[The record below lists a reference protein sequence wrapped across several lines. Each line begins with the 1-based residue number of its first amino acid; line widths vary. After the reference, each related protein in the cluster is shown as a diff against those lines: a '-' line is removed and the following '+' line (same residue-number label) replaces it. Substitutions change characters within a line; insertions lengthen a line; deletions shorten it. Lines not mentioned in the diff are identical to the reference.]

1 MSRCPNCS
9 WENSESQHFCGECG
23 TPLPG
28 SPQKTL
34 SYAEAADAAKP
45 PPLEF
50 HPGHLFARRYQIIE
64 ELGTGGMGRV
74 FRVVDRKLDE
84 EIALKLIRPEIAR
97 NRSTV
102 ERFASELKLAR
113 HVVHRN
119 VARMF
124 DLNEEASVPF
134 ITMEYVRGENLKRLI
149 RKVGRLA
156 PGQAIPIACQIC
168 DGLAEAHRL
177 GIVHRDLKPQNVM
190 IDEDGQA
197 KIMDFG
203 LALLVAAGGAGDGP
217 VSRSGTPAY
226 ISPEQ
231 IRGMPADGRADLYS
245 LGVLIYEM
253 LTGRTPFTALS
264 VEDLVAKHL
273 HEPPRDPREINPGI
287 SPELAR
293 VVMKCL
299 EKEPDARYQSAGEV
313 LEDLD
318 RLRAEAPR
326 EIIKHWAQRHKP
338 VSIAAGTALLG
349 LVGFGAYRLFI
360 KPPPPPSL
368 TSKIAILRAPDAASG
383 GADRARHLQDALATK
398 LAGMPELVV
407 VPTLTVNAKDTSGK
421 DPARI
426 GRMFGADYILEP
438 GTHTVGD
445 QVSITARLINA
456 RRNLP
461 SRTYELLRPAADAV
475 TAEDEF
481 ARGVATVIR
490 YDIAEDKVQRSNK
503 GVSSNLDARLLVHE
517 GMIRIEDAYPIN
529 DHPDVFV
536 DVVGKY
542 ERALALDPDYAL
554 ALWALGNAYE
564 SRHNTTKPELQD
576 PRDIDRMC
584 DYYQQAFDKNPNS
597 PETNVGLGWANY
609 NRGDF
614 TKSFEFFAR
623 ALRLEPGNAVVNLDV
638 GAFLRSVGLY
648 RQAIPHLERAAKL
661 MPQNPEPVSQI
672 AQCFAAL
679 GRFEEAA
686 VKSALAVARNPN
698 VIRVRHLRAIQ
709 LALAGRLDEAVVE
722 IEAIRRI
729 RPDYANLPFT
739 EALVAAAKGEKGK
752 ALALKGK
759 AESLAIQGTCFYI
772 LLGMPDEALA
782 NIEAGIEKGFETAS
796 DYLYSYPSLVGNPA
810 FESLRDLPR
819 FQQIVKG
826 QKARY
831 LKELKKHENL

>member
-9 WENSESQHFCGECG
+9 MENADTQHFCGECG
-23 TPLPG
+23 TLLPG
-28 SPQKTL
+28 QPQKTL
-34 SYAEAADAAKP
+34 SYAEAADAAP
-45 PPLEF
+45 PPPPEF
-50 HPGHLFARRYQIIE
+50 CPGQLFARRYQIIE

-74 FRVVDRKLDE
+74 FRVVDRKLGE
-84 EIALKLIRPEIAR
+84 EIALKLIRPEIAQ
-97 NRSTV
+97 NRSAV

-124 DLNEEASVPF
+124 DMNEEAGVPF

-203 LALLVAAGGAGDGP
+203 LALLVAAGEAGGGS

-231 IRGMPADGRADLYS
+231 IRGTPADRRADLYS
-245 LGVLIYEM
+245 LGIVMYEM
-253 LTGRTPFTALS
+253 LTGRTPFTAAT
-264 VEDLVAKHL
+264 VEDLVDKHL
-273 HEPPRDPREINPGI
+273 NEPPQDPRELNPGI
-287 SPELAR
+287 SPELAG

-299 EKEPDARYQSAGEV
+299 EKEPDARYPSAGEV
-313 LEDLD
+313 QADLD
-318 RLRAEAPR
+318 RLRTEAPR
-326 EIIKHWAQRHKP
+326 EIIRHWARRHKP
-338 VSIAAGTALLG
+338 VAISAGAILLA
-349 LVGFGAYRLFI
+349 LVGYGGYRLFV
-360 KPPPPPSL
+360 KPPSPLSL
-368 TSKIAILRAPDAASG
+368 TSTVAILRAPDEASG
-383 GADRARHLQDALATK
+383 GADRARHLQDTLATK

-426 GRMFGADYILEP
+426 GRMFDADYLLEP
-438 GTHTVGD
+438 ATHAVGD
-445 QVSITARLINA
+445 RVSVTARLINA
-456 RRNLP
+456 RRNRP
-461 SRTYELLRPAADAV
+461 ARTYELLRPAANAA
-475 TAEDEF
+475 AEDEF
-481 ARGVATVIR
+481 AKGVATVIR
-490 YDIAEDKVQRSNK
+490 YDIAEDRVQRSNK

-517 GMIRIEDAYPIN
+517 GMIRIEDAYPLR
-529 DHPDVFV
+529 DHPDVFAE
-536 DVVGKY
+536 VVGNY

-564 SRHNTTKPELQD
+564 SRYNNTERALRD
-576 PRDIDRMC
+576 PRDVDRMC
-584 DYYQQAFDKNPNS
+584 DYYQRAFDKNRNS

-648 RQAIPHLERAAKL
+648 RQAIPHLERAAGL
-661 MPQNPEPVSQI
+661 MPQDPEPVSQI
-672 AQCFAAL
+672 AQCFTAL
-679 GRFEEAA
+679 GRFEKAA
-686 VKSALAVARNPN
+686 DKSALAVARNPN
-698 VIRVRHLRAIQ
+698 DVRARHLRAVQ
-709 LALAGRLDEAVVE
+709 LALAGRLDEAALE

-729 RPDYANLPFT
+729 RPDFRYLRVT
-739 EALVAAAKGEKGK
+739 EALAAAAKGDRQA
-752 ALALKGK
+752 ALDLKGDT
-759 AESLAIQGTCFYI
+759 ESLAVQGTCFYI

-782 NIEAGIEKGFETAS
+782 NIEAGIDRGFETAG
-796 DYLYSYPSLVGNPA
+796 DYLYSYPSLAGNPA
-810 FESLRDLPR
+810 FKSLRDRPR
-819 FQQIVKG
+819 FKEILKKQRE
-826 QKARY
+826 RY
-831 LKELKKHENL
+831 RKELEPFEDI

>member
-28 SPQKTL
+28 IPQKTM
-34 SYAEAADAAKP
+34 SYAEAADAAQP
-45 PPLEF
+45 PPPEF
-50 HPGHLFARRYQIIE
+50 RPGQLFARRYQIIE

-74 FRVVDRKLDE
+74 FRVIDRKLDE
-84 EIALKLIRPEIAR
+84 EIALKLIRPEIAK
-97 NRSTV
+97 NRSAV

-113 HVVHRN
+113 HIVHRN

-203 LALLVAAGGAGDGP
+203 LALLAAAGGTGDDH

-231 IRGMPADGRADLYS
+231 IRGLPADGRADLYS

-253 LTGRTPFTALS
+253 LTGRTPFTASS
-264 VEDLVAKHL
+264 VEELVDKHL
-273 HEPPRDPREINPGI
+273 NEPPRDPREINPGI
-287 SPELAR
+287 SPELAH

-299 EKEPDARYQSAGEV
+299 EKGSDARYQSAREV
-313 LEDLD
+313 QADLD
-318 RLRAEAPR
+318 RLRTPGRGEFLPGPF
-326 EIIKHWAQRHKP
+326 HWTPYATL
-338 VSIAAGTALLG
+338 AAGAALLA
-349 LVGFGAYRLFI
+349 LVGFGAYQLFI

-368 TSKIAILRAPDAASG
+368 TSTIAVLRTPDAASG
-383 GADRARHLQDALATK
+383 GTDLARHLQDILATK

-426 GRMFGADYILEP
+426 GRMFGADYLLEP
-438 GTHTVGD
+438 GTHAVGD
-445 QVSITARLINA
+445 KVSITARLINA

-461 SRTYELLRPAADAV
+461 ARTYQLLRPAADAA
-475 TAEDEF
+475 AEDEF
-481 ARGVATVIR
+481 AKGVATVIR

-517 GMIRIEDAYPIN
+517 GMIRMEDAYPLR
-529 DHPDVFV
+529 DHPDVFAE
-536 DVVGKY
+536 VVGNY

-564 SRHNTTKPELQD
+564 SRYNNTERAFRD
-576 PRDIDRMC
+576 PRDVDRMC

-648 RQAIPHLERAAKL
+648 RQAIPHLERAAGL
-661 MPQNPEPVSQI
+661 MPQDPEPVSQI
-672 AQCFAAL
+672 AQCFTAL

-686 VKSALAVARNPN
+686 SRSALAVARNPN
-698 VIRVRHLRAIQ
+698 DIRARHLRAVQ
-709 LALAGRLDEAVVE
+709 LALAGRLDEADLE

-729 RPDYANLPFT
+729 RPDFRYLRVT
-739 EALVAAAKGEKGK
+739 EALAAAAKGDRRT
-752 ALALKGK
+752 ALALKGDT
-759 AESLAIQGTCFYI
+759 ESLAIQGTCFYI
-772 LLGMPDEALA
+772 LLGLPDEALA
-782 NIEAGIEKGFETAS
+782 NIEAGIERGFDTAG
-796 DYLYSYPSLVGNPA
+796 DYLYSYPSLAGNPA
-810 FESLRDLPR
+810 FESLRNLPR
-819 FQQIVKG
+819 F
-826 QKARY
+826 
-831 LKELKKHENL
+831 KEILKKQRERYRRELEPFEDI

>member
-9 WENSESQHFCGECG
+9 CENSESQHFCGECG

-28 SPQKTL
+28 TPQKTL
-34 SYAEAADAAKP
+34 SYAEAADAAQPLP
-45 PPLEF
+45 PEF
-50 HPGHLFARRYQIIE
+50 CPGQLFARRYQIIE

-74 FRVVDRKLDE
+74 FRVVDRKLGE
-84 EIALKLIRPEIAR
+84 EIALKLIRPEIAQ

-156 PGQAIPIACQIC
+156 PGQAIPIACQVC

-245 LGVLIYEM
+245 LGILIYEM

-264 VEDLVAKHL
+264 VEDLVDKHL
-273 HEPPRDPREINPGI
+273 NEPPRDPREINPGI

-313 LEDLD
+313 LADLE

-326 EIIKHWAQRHKP
+326 EIITRWARRHRP
-338 VSIAAGTALLG
+338 VSISAGAALLG
-349 LVGFGAYRLFI
+349 LVGFGAYQLFI
-360 KPPPPPSL
+360 KPTPTPSL
-368 TSKIAILRAPDAASG
+368 TSTIAILRAPDAASG

-426 GRMFGADYILEP
+426 GRMFGADYLLEP
-438 GTHTVGD
+438 GTHAVGD
-445 QVSITARLINA
+445 QVSVTARLINT

-461 SRTYELLRPAADAV
+461 ARTYELLRPAADAA
-475 TAEDEF
+475 AEDVF
-481 ARGVATVIR
+481 AKGVATVIR
-490 YDIAEDKVQRSNK
+490 YDIAEDRVQRSNK

-517 GMIRIEDAYPIN
+517 GMIRIEDAYPLR
-529 DHPDVFV
+529 DHPDVFAE
-536 DVVGKY
+536 VVGDY

-564 SRHNTTKPELQD
+564 SRYNNTERTLRD
-576 PRDIDRMC
+576 PRDVDRMC
-584 DYYQQAFDKNPNS
+584 DYYQRAFDKNRNS

-648 RQAIPHLERAAKL
+648 RQAIPHLERAAGL
-661 MPQNPEPVSQI
+661 MPQDPEPVSQI
-672 AQCFAAL
+672 AQCFTAL
-679 GRFEEAA
+679 GRFEDAA
-686 VKSALAVARNPN
+686 AKSALAVARNPN
-698 VIRVRHLRAIQ
+698 DVRARHLRAVQ
-709 LALAGRLDEAVVE
+709 LALAGRLDEAALE

-729 RPDYANLPFT
+729 RPDFRYLRVT
-739 EALVAAAKGEKGK
+739 EALAAAARGDRQA
-752 ALALKGK
+752 ALSLKGDT
-759 AESLAIQGTCFYI
+759 ESLAIQGTCFYI

-782 NIEAGIEKGFETAS
+782 NIETGIERGFQTAG

-819 FQQIVKG
+819 FKEILKKQRD
-826 QKARY
+826 RY
-831 LKELKKHENL
+831 RKELEPFEDI

>member
-23 TPLPG
+23 TPLPDT
-28 SPQKTL
+28 PQKTL

-45 PPLEF
+45 PPPEF
-50 HPGHLFARRYQIIE
+50 RPGHLFARRYQIIE

-84 EIALKLIRPEIAR
+84 EIALKLIRPEIAQ

-203 LALLVAAGGAGDGP
+203 LALLAAAGGAGDGP

-264 VEDLVAKHL
+264 AEDLVAKHL
-273 HEPPRDPREINPGI
+273 NEPPRDPREINPGI

-299 EKEPDARYQSAGEV
+299 EKEADARYQSAGEV
-313 LEDLD
+313 LADLD
-318 RLRAEAPR
+318 RLRAEAPQVILTR
-326 EIIKHWAQRHKP
+326 WVRRHKP
-338 VSIAAGTALLG
+338 VSMAAGAALLG
-349 LVGFGAYRLFI
+349 LVGFGAYQLFI
-360 KPPPPPSL
+360 KPPPPPAL
-368 TSKIAILRAPDAASG
+368 TSTIAVLRAPDAASG
-383 GADRARHLQDALATK
+383 GTDLARHLQDALATK

-426 GRMFGADYILEP
+426 GRMFGADYLLEP
-438 GTHTVGD
+438 GTHAVGD
-445 QVSITARLINA
+445 KVSITARLINA

-461 SRTYELLRPAADAV
+461 ARTYELLRPAADAAPPR
-475 TAEDEF
+475 TSSPRASP
-481 ARGVATVIR
+481 RSSATTSP
-490 YDIAEDKVQRSNK
+490 KTRSS
-503 GVSSNLDARLLVHE
+503 GRT
-517 GMIRIEDAYPIN
+517 
-529 DHPDVFV
+529 
-536 DVVGKY
+536 
-542 ERALALDPDYAL
+542 RA
-554 ALWALGNAYE
+554 
-564 SRHNTTKPELQD
+564 SRATST
-576 PRDIDRMC
+576 
-584 DYYQQAFDKNPNS
+584 
-597 PETNVGLGWANY
+597 
-609 NRGDF
+609 
-614 TKSFEFFAR
+614 
-623 ALRLEPGNAVVNLDV
+623 
-638 GAFLRSVGLY
+638 
-648 RQAIPHLERAAKL
+648 
-661 MPQNPEPVSQI
+661 
-672 AQCFAAL
+672 
-679 GRFEEAA
+679 
-686 VKSALAVARNPN
+686 
-698 VIRVRHLRAIQ
+698 
-709 LALAGRLDEAVVE
+709 
-722 IEAIRRI
+722 
-729 RPDYANLPFT
+729 
-739 EALVAAAKGEKGK
+739 
-752 ALALKGK
+752 
-759 AESLAIQGTCFYI
+759 
-772 LLGMPDEALA
+772 
-782 NIEAGIEKGFETAS
+782 
-796 DYLYSYPSLVGNPA
+796 PA
-810 FESLRDLPR
+810 FSSTR
-819 FQQIVKG
+819 
-826 QKARY
+826 A
-831 LKELKKHENL
+831 

>member
-1 MSRCPNCS
+1 
-9 WENSESQHFCGECG
+9 
-23 TPLPG
+23 
-28 SPQKTL
+28 
-34 SYAEAADAAKP
+34 
-45 PPLEF
+45 
-50 HPGHLFARRYQIIE
+50 
-64 ELGTGGMGRV
+64 
-74 FRVVDRKLDE
+74 
-84 EIALKLIRPEIAR
+84 
-97 NRSTV
+97 
-102 ERFASELKLAR
+102 
-113 HVVHRN
+113 
-119 VARMF
+119 MF

-149 RKVGRLA
+149 RKVGCLA

-177 GIVHRDLKPQNVM
+177 DIVHRDLKPQNVM

-245 LGVLIYEM
+245 LGVLMYEM

-273 HEPPRDPREINPGI
+273 GEPPRDPREINPGI

-313 LEDLD
+313 LADLD
-318 RLRAEAPR
+318 RLRTEAPR
-326 EIIKHWAQRHKP
+326 EIITHWARRHKP
-338 VSIAAGTALLG
+338 VSMAAGAALLA
-349 LVGFGAYRLFI
+349 LVGFGAYQLFI

-368 TSKIAILRAPDAASG
+368 TSTIAVLRAPDAASG
-383 GADRARHLQDALATK
+383 GADLGRHLQNALATK

-421 DPARI
+421 DPAWI
-426 GRMFGADYILEP
+426 GRMFGADYLLEP

-445 QVSITARLINA
+445 KVSVTARLINV

-461 SRTYELLRPAADAV
+461 ARTYELLRPAADAA
-475 TAEDEF
+475 AEDEF
-481 ARGVATVIR
+481 AKGVATVIR

-517 GMIRIEDAYPIN
+517 GMMRIEDAYPLR
-529 DHPDVFV
+529 DHPDVFAE
-536 DVVGKY
+536 VVGNY
-542 ERALALDPDYAL
+542 ERALDLDPDYAL

-564 SRHNTTKPELQD
+564 SRHNTTRPELQD
-576 PRDIDRMC
+576 PRDVDRMC
-584 DYYQQAFDKNPNS
+584 EYYQLAFDKNPNS

-623 ALRLEPGNAVVNLDV
+623 AIRLEPGNAVVNLDV

-648 RQAIPHLERAAKL
+648 RQAIPHLERAAEL
-661 MPQNPEPVSQI
+661 MPQDPEPVSQI
-672 AQCFAAL
+672 SQCLSAL

-686 VKSALAVARNPN
+686 AKSALAVARNPN
-698 VIRVRHLRAIQ
+698 VIRVRHLRAVQ
-709 LALAGRLDEAVVE
+709 LALAGHLDEAVVE

-729 RPDYANLPFT
+729 KPDYINLPFS
-739 EALVAAAKGEKGK
+739 EALVAAARGEREK

-759 AESLAIQGTCFYI
+759 TDSLAIQGTCFYL
-772 LLGMPDEALA
+772 LLGLTEEALA
-782 NIEAGIEKGFETAS
+782 NIEAGIEKGFEAAS

-819 FQQIVKG
+819 FQEILKR
-826 QKARY
+826 QKVRY
-831 LKELKKHENL
+831 QKELKRHENL

>member
-1 MSRCPNCS
+1 
-9 WENSESQHFCGECG
+9 
-23 TPLPG
+23 
-28 SPQKTL
+28 
-34 SYAEAADAAKP
+34 
-45 PPLEF
+45 
-50 HPGHLFARRYQIIE
+50 
-64 ELGTGGMGRV
+64 MGRV
-74 FRVVDRKLDE
+74 YRVLDRKLNE
-84 EIALKLIRPEIAR
+84 EIALKLIRPEIAQ

-124 DLNEEASVPF
+124 DLNDEASVPF

-177 GIVHRDLKPQNVM
+177 DIVHRDLKPQNVM

-245 LGVLIYEM
+245 LGVLMYEM

-273 HEPPRDPREINPGI
+273 GEPPRDPREINPGI

-313 LEDLD
+313 LADLD
-318 RLRAEAPR
+318 RLRTEAPR
-326 EIIKHWAQRHKP
+326 EIITHWARRHKP
-338 VSIAAGTALLG
+338 VSMAAGAALLA
-349 LVGFGAYRLFI
+349 LVGFGAYQLFI

-368 TSKIAILRAPDAASG
+368 TSTIAVLRAPDAASG
-383 GADRARHLQDALATK
+383 GADLGRHLQNALATR

-421 DPARI
+421 DPAGI
-426 GRMFGADYILEP
+426 GRMFGADYLLEP

-445 QVSITARLINA
+445 KVSVTARLINA

-461 SRTYELLRPAADAV
+461 ARTYELLRPAADAA
-475 TAEDEF
+475 AEDEF
-481 ARGVATVIR
+481 AKGVATVIR

-517 GMIRIEDAYPIN
+517 GMMRIEDAYPLR
-529 DHPDVFV
+529 DHPDVFAE
-536 DVVGKY
+536 VVGNY
-542 ERALALDPDYAL
+542 ERALDLDPDYAL

-564 SRHNTTKPELQD
+564 SRHNTTRPELQD
-576 PRDIDRMC
+576 PRDVDRMC
-584 DYYQQAFDKNPNS
+584 EYYQLAFDKNPNS

-623 ALRLEPGNAVVNLDV
+623 AIRLEPGNAVVNLDV

-648 RQAIPHLERAAKL
+648 RQAIPHLERAAEL
-661 MPQNPEPVSQI
+661 MPQDPEPVSQI
-672 AQCFAAL
+672 SQCLSAL

-686 VKSALAVARNPN
+686 AKSALAVARNPN
-698 VIRVRHLRAIQ
+698 VIRVRHLRAVQ
-709 LALAGRLDEAVVE
+709 LALAGHLDEAVVE

-729 RPDYANLPFT
+729 KPDYINLPFS
-739 EALVAAAKGEKGK
+739 EALVAAARGEREK

-759 AESLAIQGTCFYI
+759 TDSLAIQGTCFYL
-772 LLGMPDEALA
+772 LLGLTEEALA
-782 NIEAGIEKGFETAS
+782 NIEAGIEKGFEAAS

-819 FQQIVKG
+819 FQEILKR
-826 QKARY
+826 QKVRY
-831 LKELKKHENL
+831 QKELKRHENL

>member
-9 WENSESQHFCGECG
+9 VENADTQHFCGECG

-34 SYAEAADAAKP
+34 SYAEAADAAQPLP
-45 PPLEF
+45 PEF
-50 HPGHLFARRYQIIE
+50 CPGQLFARRYQIIE

-74 FRVVDRKLDE
+74 FRVVDRKLGE
-84 EIALKLIRPEIAR
+84 EIALKLIRPEIAQ

-156 PGQAIPIACQIC
+156 PGQAIPIACQVC

-264 VEDLVAKHL
+264 VEDLVDKHL
-273 HEPPRDPREINPGI
+273 NEPPRDPREINPGI

-299 EKEPDARYQSAGEV
+299 EKEPDARYQNAGEV
-313 LEDLD
+313 LQDLE

-326 EIIKHWAQRHKP
+326 EIITRWARRHKP
-338 VSIAAGTALLG
+338 VSMAAGAAILG
-349 LVGFGAYRLFI
+349 LVGFGAYQLFI
-360 KPPPPPSL
+360 KPTPPPSL
-368 TSKIAILRAPDAASG
+368 TSTIAILRAPDAASG
-383 GADRARHLQDALATK
+383 GVDLARHLQDALATK

-426 GRMFGADYILEP
+426 GRMFGADYLLEP
-438 GTHTVGD
+438 GTHAVGD
-445 QVSITARLINA
+445 KVSVTARLINT

-461 SRTYELLRPAADAV
+461 ARTYELLRPAADAAA
-475 TAEDEF
+475 AEDEF

-503 GVSSNLDARLLVHE
+503 GVSSNLDARLFVHE
-517 GMIRIEDAYPIN
+517 GMMRIEDAYPIN
-529 DHPDVFV
+529 DHPDVFAE
-536 DVVGKY
+536 VVGNY

-623 ALRLEPGNAVVNLDV
+623 AIRLEPGNAVVNLDV
-638 GAFLRSVGLY
+638 GAFLRSVALY

-661 MPQNPEPVSQI
+661 MPQDPEPVSQI
-672 AQCFAAL
+672 SQCLSAL

-686 VKSALAVARNPN
+686 AKSALAVARNPN
-698 VIRVRHLRAIQ
+698 IIRVRHLRAVQ
-709 LALAGRLDEAVVE
+709 LALAGHLDEAVVE

-729 RPDYANLPFT
+729 KPDYINLPFS
-739 EALVAAAKGEKGK
+739 EALVAAARGEKEK

-759 AESLAIQGTCFYI
+759 TDSLAIQGTCFYL
-772 LLGMPDEALA
+772 LLGLTEEALS
-782 NIEAGIEKGFETAS
+782 NIEAGIEKGFELAS

-810 FESLRDLPR
+810 FQSLRDLPR
-819 FQQIVKG
+819 FREIVKR
-826 QKARY
+826 QKVRY
-831 LKELKKHENL
+831 LKELKRHENL

>member
-9 WENSESQHFCGECG
+9 WENSDSQHFCGECG

-28 SPQKTL
+28 TPQKTL
-34 SYAEAADAAKP
+34 SYAEAADAAQSSP
-45 PPLEF
+45 PDF
-50 HPGHLFARRYQIIE
+50 RPGQLFARRYQIIE
-64 ELGTGGMGRV
+64 ELGSGGMGRV
-74 FRVVDRKLDE
+74 FRVVDRKLGE
-84 EIALKLIRPEIAR
+84 EIALKLIRPEIAH

-156 PGQAIPIACQIC
+156 PGQTIPIACQVC

-203 LALLVAAGGAGDGP
+203 LALLVTAGGAGDGP

-273 HEPPRDPREINPGI
+273 NEPPRDPREINPGI

-313 LEDLD
+313 LADLD

-326 EIIKHWAQRHKP
+326 EIITRWARRHKP
-338 VSIAAGTALLG
+338 VSMAAGMALLG
-349 LVGFGAYRLFI
+349 LVGFGAYQLFI

-368 TSKIAILRAPDAASG
+368 TSTIAILRAPDAASG
-383 GADRARHLQDALATK
+383 GADLTRHLQDALATK

-426 GRMFGADYILEP
+426 GRMFGADYLLEP
-438 GTHTVGD
+438 GTHAVGD
-445 QVSITARLINA
+445 KVSVTARLINA
-456 RRNLP
+456 RRNRP
-461 SRTYELLRPAADAV
+461 ARTYELLRPAADAA
-475 TAEDEF
+475 AEDEF

-490 YDIAEDKVQRSNK
+490 YDIGEDRVQRSNK
-503 GVSSNLDARLLVHE
+503 GVSSNLDARILVHE
-517 GMIRIEDAYPIN
+517 GMIRIEDAYPLK
-529 DHPDVFV
+529 DYPDVFAE
-536 DVVGKY
+536 VVGKY

-564 SRHNTTKPELQD
+564 SRYNTTPRALRD
-576 PRDIDRMC
+576 PLDVDRMC
-584 DYYQQAFDKNPNS
+584 AYYQQAIDKNPNS

-648 RQAIPHLERAAKL
+648 RQAIPHLERAAGL
-661 MPQNPEPVSQI
+661 MPQDPGPLTQI
-672 AQCFAAL
+672 ANCLTAL

-686 VKSALAVARNPN
+686 AKSAQAVARNPN
-698 VIRVRHLRAIQ
+698 DIRARHLRAVQ
-709 LALAGRLDEAVVE
+709 LALAGRLDEAAVE

-729 RPDYANLPFT
+729 KADFLYLSIT
-739 EALVAAAKGEKGK
+739 EALITAARGEKEK
-752 ALALKGK
+752 ALALKGET
-759 AESLAIQGTCFYI
+759 ESLAIQGTCFYI
-772 LLGMPDEALA
+772 LIGMPDEALA
-782 NIEAGIEKGFETAS
+782 NIEAGIERGFETAG

-810 FESLRDLPR
+810 FKSLRDLPR
-819 FQQIVKG
+819 FKEILKKQRD
-826 QKARY
+826 RY
-831 LKELKKHENL
+831 RKELEPFEDI

>member
-34 SYAEAADAAKP
+34 SYAEAADTAQP
-45 PPLEF
+45 PPPEF
-50 HPGHLFARRYQIIE
+50 SPGQLFSRRYQIIE

-74 FRVVDRKLDE
+74 FRVVDRKLGE
-84 EIALKLIRPEIAR
+84 EIALKLIRPEIAQ
-97 NRSTV
+97 NRSIV

-113 HVVHRN
+113 HIVHRN

-124 DLNEEASVPF
+124 DLNEEANVPF

-156 PGQAIPIACQIC
+156 PGQAIPIACQVC

-273 HEPPRDPREINPGI
+273 NEPPRDPREINPGI

-313 LEDLD
+313 LADLD
-318 RLRAEAPR
+318 RLRSEAPR
-326 EIIKHWAQRHKP
+326 EIITRWAQRHKP
-338 VSIAAGTALLG
+338 VSMAAGMALLG

-368 TSKIAILRAPDAASG
+368 TSTVAILRAPEEASG
-383 GADRARHLQDALATK
+383 GADHARHLQNALATK

-407 VPTLTVNAKDTSGK
+407 VPTLTVNAKDISGK

-426 GRMFGADYILEP
+426 GRMFGADYLLEP
-438 GTHTVGD
+438 GTHAVGD
-445 QVSITARLINA
+445 KVSVTARLINA
-456 RRNLP
+456 RRNRP
-461 SRTYELLRPAADAV
+461 ARTYELLRPAADAA
-475 TAEDEF
+475 AEDEF
-481 ARGVATVIR
+481 AKGVATVIR

-517 GMIRIEDAYPIN
+517 GMIRIEDAYPLR
-529 DHPDVFV
+529 DHPDVFAE
-536 DVVGKY
+536 VVGNY

-554 ALWALGNAYE
+554 SLWALGNAYE
-564 SRHNTTKPELQD
+564 SRYNNTERTLRD
-576 PRDIDRMC
+576 PRDVDRMC
-584 DYYQQAFDKNPNS
+584 EYYQRAFDKNRNS

-648 RQAIPHLERAAKL
+648 RQAIPHLERAAGL
-661 MPQNPEPVSQI
+661 IPQDPEPVSQI
-672 AQCFAAL
+672 AQCFTAL

-686 VKSALAVARNPN
+686 ARSAMAVARNPN
-698 VIRVRHLRAIQ
+698 DVRARHLRAVQ
-709 LALAGRLDEAVVE
+709 LALAGRLDEAALE
-722 IEAIRRI
+722 IEAMRRI
-729 RPDYANLPFT
+729 RPDFRYLRVT
-739 EALVAAAKGEKGK
+739 EALAAAAKGDRQA
-752 ALALKGK
+752 ALALKGDT
-759 AESLAIQGTCFYI
+759 ESLAIQGTCFYI
-772 LLGMPDEALA
+772 LLDMPDEALA
-782 NIEAGIEKGFETAS
+782 NIEAGIERGFETAG
-796 DYLYSYPSLVGNPA
+796 DHFYSYPSLVGNPA
-810 FESLRDLPR
+810 LKSLRDLPR
-819 FQQIVKG
+819 FKEILKKQRE
-826 QKARY
+826 RY
-831 LKELKKHENL
+831 RKELKPFEDI